1 MCFFCVKAVKS
12 QWEEAFGTSCRPR
25 RKTIQAVIQLNS
37 SQLFG
42 FSLAVSIYF
51 CLFCIAE
58 DEKPRFMDIREFFYF
73 QRSDRNVIIVLTILV
88 IVACIVFGIIGHTQ
102 QATTNVNADNKHTLT
117 DSAVAGTTA
126 AASPKTEHRLFPF
139 DPNTAD
145 STDFLELGLQPW
157 QVRNIYRFRE
167 KGGVYREPRDFA
179 RLYGLTVDQFK
190 ALEPYIRIAPGFRP
204 ASTLFADEGYAD
216 RYPRTTRPLSASSG
230 SATTRLSDT
239 ETDRPYPVRDTL
251 LYPRKLRMG
260 EQIALTTTDTTTLK
274 RVPGVGSGFA
284 RAIVAYGKRLGGYHS
299 VLQLLEIR
307 NFPES
312 ALDYFTPPQT
322 PNLRKLNLNKMSV
335 EQMRAHPYLNFHR
348 AKAIADY
355 RRLHGPLQS
364 LQDLRLLKDFPADV
378 IEKLEPYVEF

>member
-1 MCFFCVKAVKS
+1 
-12 QWEEAFGTSCRPR
+12 
-25 RKTIQAVIQLNS
+25 
-37 SQLFG
+37 
-42 FSLAVSIYF
+42 
-51 CLFCIAE
+51 
-58 DEKPRFMDIREFFYF
+58 MDIREFFYF
-73 QRSDRNVIIVLTILV
+73 QRSDRSVIMVLTVLV
-88 IVACIVFGIIGHTQ
+88 VVACIVFGIIGTTQ
-102 QATTNVNADNKHTLT
+102 QVTTNANTDAKNTQT
-117 DSAVAGTTA
+117 DSVVEGTTA
-126 AASPKTEHRLFPF
+126 AMPPKTEHRLFPF

-190 ALEPYIRIAPGFRP
+190 TLEPYIRIAPGFRP
-204 ASTLFADEGYAD
+204 ASTLFADEGYPD
-216 RYPRTTRPLSASSG
+216 RYPRTTRQQ
-230 SATTRLSDT
+230 ATSPGTATARISEA
-239 ETDRPYPVRDTL
+239 ETDRPYLMRYTL

-274 RVPGVGSGFA
+274 RVPGIGSGFA

-312 ALDYFTPPQT
+312 ALDYFAPPQT
-322 PNLRKLNLNKMSV
+322 PNLRKLNLNKLSV
-335 EQMRAHPYLNFHR
+335 EQMRAHPYLNFYR

-364 LQDLRLLKDFPADV
+364 LQDLRLLKDFPAEV
-378 IEKLEPYVEF
+378 IEQLEPYVEF